1 MKKKINEV
9 NEKMQKKIQEGAA
22 NKRLEEELKESLEET
37 NKAVDTIKMM
47 KKANEMT
54 EEKLAPAEG
63 ERRESQRWRKMQ
75 AEMDQLQLRLREAEN
90 RPSGSSA
97 EDRWK

>member
-1 MKKKINEV
+1 M
-9 NEKMQKKIQEGAA
+9 
-22 NKRLEEELKESLEET
+22 EEELKESLEET

-54 EEKLAPAEG
+54 EEKLSPAEG

-75 AEMDQLQLRLREAEN
+75 AKMDQLQLRLMEAEN
-90 RPSGSSA
+90 HGSSA
-97 EDRWK
+97 EDRRK